1 VDLLL
6 SVAARVIQ
14 LFVPPR
20 IPCAPPP
27 VNPDGKQGP
36 PPGVRD
42 FRRSRPYNP
51 VDAIARQT
59 RAMTEVDV
67 LKRVAL
73 GALALGGGAALIRR
87 LLYQAGI
94 GGQRRHA
101 SQSEAEYRE
110 AKTRILILGG
120 GFGGISTALKLD
132 KLLKNNHDTSVLV
145 VDRDN
150 STLFTPLLWPVA
162 NGTASPNSVVVPIRA
177 FQRNRNF
184 HVLHAQVERI
194 DLEDRV
200 VYVSGAQARPYDV
213 LVIALGSVTQVPNLP
228 GLRERALLFA
238 SPADALT
245 LRNRLIDAI
254 ERAHRA
260 LSAEERR
267 AALTFVVGGGGDT
280 GVEVAATIW
289 DYLESGLLAE
299 YPWLADEQPRVVVV
313 GRSDRLVSTSPERV
327 SRAVQRSLETK
338 GIEVQVGSA
347 ILSVTDTAV
356 YTSNGEIPAHTI
368 FWAAGTSAPVIVRDL
383 PVEKARNGAI
393 MVDDHLRMQEY
404 PNVYVI
410 GDSGWAYDARTGDP
424 LPPTAQAAEQ
434 QGTYV
439 AKLIAASLEGR
450 DRKAYS
456 PRSLGHLVL
465 LGRHAGVAH
474 IGPLTFTGLPAW
486 LLWHAYYLSHIPSW
500 RNRIFLLTGWLLAAL
515 TGRETSQLRLDAGR
529 RE

>member
-1 VDLLL
+1 ML
-6 SVAARVIQ
+6 
-14 LFVPPR
+14 
-20 IPCAPPP
+20 
-27 VNPDGKQGP
+27 KQ
-36 PPGVRD
+36 V
-42 FRRSRPYNP
+42 
-51 VDAIARQT
+51 T
-59 RAMTEVDV
+59 
-67 LKRVAL
+67 L
-73 GALALGGGAALIRR
+73 GALALGAGAALIRR
-87 LLYQAGI
+87 LSYQAGF

-110 AKTRILILGG
+110 AKTRILILGA
-120 GFGGISTALKLD
+120 GFGGMSTALTLD
-132 KLLKNNHDTSVLV
+132 KLLKRQRDTSVLV

-184 HVLHAQVERI
+184 HVLHAHIDRI
-194 DLEDRV
+194 DLENRV
-200 VYVSGAQARPYDV
+200 VYVAGAKPRPYDI
-213 LVIALGSVTQVPNLP
+213 LVISLGSVTRVPDLP
-228 GLRERALLFA
+228 GFRERALLFA

-260 LSAEERR
+260 TDPDERR

-299 YPWLADEQPRVVVV
+299 YPWLAGERPRVVVV
-313 GRSDRLVSTSPERV
+313 GRSERLVPTSPKRV

-356 YTSNGEIPAHTI
+356 YTSQGEIPAHTI
-368 FWAAGTSAPVIVRDL
+368 FWAAGTTAPRIVQDL
-383 PVEKARNGAI
+383 PVEKARNGA
-393 MVDDHLRMQEY
+393 VLVNDYLRMREY

-410 GDSGWAYDARTGDP
+410 GDSGWGYDAQTGDP

-434 QGTYV
+434 QGKYI
-439 AKLIAASLEGR
+439 AKLIAASLDGQAS
-450 DRKAYS
+450 KPYS

-474 IGPLTFTGLPAW
+474 VGPLTFTGLPAW
-486 LLWHAYYLSHIPSW
+486 LLWHSYYLSHIPSW
-500 RNRIFLLTGWLLAAL
+500 RNRVHLLTGWLLAAL
-515 TGRETSQLRLDAGR
+515 TGRETTQLRLNAGL